1 MSIATKRWNTSIF
14 DKILLNVSK
23 FEEFIKIQ

>member
-1 MSIATKRWNTSIF
+1 MSVTTKRWNMSIF